1 MFGLFIVLV
10 AAGILLGWMCI
21 MGAVAWLLE
30 RLIDMYERR
39 HGRA

>member
-21 MGAVAWLLE
+21 MGAAAWLLE
-30 RLIDMYERR
+30 HLIIWYERR
-39 HGRA
+39 NRHA